1 MKPDRE
7 QSRDQRPCH
16 LVSVANRW
24 RSSDGNC
31 YQELNV
37 RRMGND
43 TRLRATATT
52 SRRRRY
58 STGCAATLALL
69 ASASCETP
77 VSPVTQS
84 AVASAFIVSNAR
96 SGGAGAHVVPSIAAA
111 IAGGTIVYVSLPSGS
126 IPNGVKATISVRSRP
141 ATADVTTTMLD
152 GGFDP
157 VPVEAVAGD
166 MLDVT
171 VKIAGE
177 SNAARYTLTV
187 PALARPII
195 IRTSPP
201 PKKRDVPLNASLLVV
216 FSEPIDVTT
225 VSEASMTLL
234 RGATLVP
241 GKLAFTDA
249 SNISLMFTPDEL
261 LSPATDYELR
271 VTQSVRDLDGQAIET
286 PVSLSFTTADATIP
300 QIAGMIAFTRITIHL
315 DRNPNWVADL
325 MWARDGLVARYER
338 GDIRQPLEQ
347 PIWSSD
353 GAWLALNVVYGV
365 MADESTGG
373 PEFRSDI
380 YLMSA
385 PSGAERPTWRRL
397 TTDSMSRAPSWSPD
411 GRRLVFVSGRPSD
424 SHIVVMDLGTGATRR
439 VSQRA
444 GHYSTPRWSPDGSR
458 LVFTDTQNWNSEIY
472 VVNVDGSGL
481 IGVAHHRAHD
491 YSPSWSPD
499 GKLIAFD
506 SERGSFDGVQGYAS
520 DIFTVDV
527 STGALERL
535 TTNLTGDWAANP
547 VWSPEGRQIAYS
559 FVTYADGWNP
569 DGRSGIYVTNRDGSP
584 PWRVTAPP
592 FGSGDTSPTWKR

>member
-1 MKPDRE
+1 M
-7 QSRDQRPCH
+7 
-16 LVSVANRW
+16 
-24 RSSDGNC
+24 
-31 YQELNV
+31 
-37 RRMGND
+37 
-43 TRLRATATT
+43 
-52 SRRRRY
+52 
-58 STGCAATLALL
+58 
-69 ASASCETP
+69 
-77 VSPVTQS
+77 
-84 AVASAFIVSNAR
+84 
-96 SGGAGAHVVPSIAAA
+96 
-111 IAGGTIVYVSLPSGS
+111 VYVSLPSGS
-126 IPNGVKATISVRSRP
+126 IPNGVTATISVRARP
-141 ATADVTTTMLD
+141 ADVGVTATMLD

-157 VPVEAVAGD
+157 VPVDAVAGD

-177 SNAARYTLTV
+177 SNAERYALTV

-201 PKKRDVPLNASLLVV
+201 PKKRDVPLNASLLIV

-225 VSEASMTLL
+225 VSEASVHLL
-234 RGATLVP
+234 HGAMVVR

-249 SNISLMFTPDEL
+249 SNISLTFTPDEP
-261 LSPATDYELR
+261 LSLATDYELR
-271 VTQSVRDLDGQAIET
+271 VTQSVRDLDGQALET
-286 PVSLSFTTADATIP
+286 PVSVSFTTAETTIP
-300 QIAGMIAFTRITIHL
+300 QVAGTIAFTRITIHL
-315 DRNPNWVADL
+315 ERDPNWGADL
-325 MWARDGLVARYER
+325 MWARDGFVARSER
-338 GDIRQPLEQ
+338 GEVTQPLEQ
-347 PIWSSD
+347 PAWSPD

-365 MADESTGG
+365 VADDGTGG

-385 PSGAERPTWRRL
+385 SSGAERPTWRRL

-424 SHIVVMDLGTGATRR
+424 SHIVVMDLGTGATSR

-444 GHYSTPRWSPDGSR
+444 GHYSTPRWSPAGTR
-458 LVFTDTQNWNSEIY
+458 LAFTDTRNWNSEIY
-472 VVNVDGSGL
+472 VVNVDGSSL
-481 IGVAHHRAHD
+481 TPVAHHPAHD

-506 SERGSFDGVQGYAS
+506 SERESFDGHQGYAS
-520 DIFTVDV
+520 DIFTVDMT
-527 STGALERL
+527 TGALERL
-535 TTNLTGDWAANP
+535 TITRTGDWAGNAT
-547 VWSPEGRQIAYS
+547 WSPDGRQIAYS